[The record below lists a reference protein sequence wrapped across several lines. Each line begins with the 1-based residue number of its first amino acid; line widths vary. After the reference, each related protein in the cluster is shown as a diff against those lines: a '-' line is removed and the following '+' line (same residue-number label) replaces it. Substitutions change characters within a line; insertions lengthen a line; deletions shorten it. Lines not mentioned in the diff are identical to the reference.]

1 MRALAEAF
9 DVLAA
14 LMRRAGRESSADSL
28 ERMAAGMDHLEARLD
43 AFDSR
48 LAALEREAGR
58 SQGRVEAL
66 ESEVGG
72 AAPGP
77 GRADHGPVTH
87 RTVEPVEIHAGKVEG
102 VVPLGPGE
110 TIWDRLRPEMEA
122 AGLPSP
128 GPVVSPSPGV
138 FGNPSKPATME
149 QAKEYARRLMGVPS
163 AEGG

>member
-1 MRALAEAF
+1 MKALVEAF
-9 DVLAA
+9 EVLSAM
-14 LMRRAGRESSADSL
+14 MRRAGRESSADGL
-28 ERMAAGMDHLEARLD
+28 DRMAAGMDHLEERLD
-43 AFDSR
+43 AIDSR

-77 GRADHGPVTH
+77 GRTGPGLVTH
-87 RTVEPVEIHAGKVEG
+87 RNIEPVEINAGKADG
-102 VVPLGPGE
+102 VVPLAPGE

-138 FGNPSKPATME
+138 FGDPSNPATME